1 MSESANK
8 AGDNLNVPPEFTL
21 VTDETPANT
30 KADAPTTTDQGWQI
44 ARELME
50 TVVLSLIIFFV
61 IRLGV
66 QNYRIESHSMD
77 PNFAENQFV
86 LVNKLSYRFGE
97 PQRGDVVVF
106 HNPNNTHED
115 YIKRVVGLPGDTLE
129 LVDGNVYVNGSLL
142 EEPLITKRVPR
153 SRPEPPQARREF
165 TASKSC
171 SSFAQTRLSESF
183 QADMKLLREKATASS
198 SGTSPGIA
206 LESKSVFTMAISID
220 LTINPA
226 CAVPASNNAPI
237 PITQP
242 RPNFIFSPF
251 LVCQRPAAENSL
263 QPTLVPR
270 QRSQDSHHPALSC
283 TGAHFRAG
291 FRPDCDLHPAAL

>member
-21 VTDETPANT
+21 VTDETPADT

-106 HNPNNTHED
+106 HNPNNTRED

-142 EEPLITKRVPR
+142 EEPLIHEPTWGLMGQVVVSPDHLFVMRDNRTNSRDSRNFGELPMDLVVGKAWLRIWPFDKFGWVPHQV
-153 SRPEPPQARREF
+153 SLDE
-165 TASKSC
+165 
-171 SSFAQTRLSESF
+171 
-183 QADMKLLREKATASS
+183 
-198 SGTSPGIA
+198 
-206 LESKSVFTMAISID
+206 
-220 LTINPA
+220 
-226 CAVPASNNAPI
+226 
-237 PITQP
+237 
-242 RPNFIFSPF
+242 
-251 LVCQRPAAENSL
+251 AAAMRD
-263 QPTLVPR
+263 Q
-270 QRSQDSHHPALSC
+270 
-283 TGAHFRAG
+283 
-291 FRPDCDLHPAAL
+291 